1 MSTHKALIASLALAV
16 TVAFA
21 QENPRLGEPVT
32 AAELALADYTV
43 LPNGEGL
50 PDGSGTATQGAAVYT
65 QNCLACHGAEGTDGI
80 NDRLVGGRGSLLS
93 DNPVR
98 TIGSF
103 WPYATTVFDYVRRAM
118 SYQTPGVL
126 SNDEIYSVTAYL
138 LFLNGVIEE
147 GAEMNA
153 ETLPL
158 VKMPNRD
165 NVVWDYRAE

>member
-1 MSTHKALIASLALAV
+1 M
-16 TVAFA
+16 
-21 QENPRLGEPVT
+21 P
-32 AAELALADYTV
+32 
-43 LPNGEGL
+43 
-50 PDGSGTATQGAAVYT
+50 
-65 QNCLACHGAEGTDGI
+65 
-80 NDRLVGGRGSLLS
+80 
-93 DNPVR
+93 
-98 TIGSF
+98 
-103 WPYATTVFDYVRRAM
+103 
-118 SYQTPGVL
+118 YQTPGVL